1 MEIQLTIQI
10 IKRKKTKQD
19 DKVSLMNVLKNALI
33 NNDNNTIEWALK
45 QNNELIEATV
55 IAMEN
60 EKELISTF
68 ISKLIELIQSNHFYD
83 KNILVWIDTLFKFH
97 FYLIMSLPQSTV
109 NSLKNIKMLFENRT
123 KYLHRLIEA
132 DAKFENF
139 MSLLNTKKM
148 SSKITAT
155 SMQPMLVYNESDSEE
170 EKGIE
175 KMQKKMKLK
184 GITKS
189 DGKKKKRWQRK
200 KLRTMTRWLWMMT
213 CLMIF

>member
-1 MEIQLTIQI
+1 MIRQMKQKMNTKKAFALLTDN
-10 IKRKKTKQD
+10 KEKKTKQD

-83 KNILVWIDTLFKFH
+83 KKNILVWIDTLFKFH

-139 MSLLNTKKM
+139 MSLLNTKKNVLEDNCDFD
-148 SSKITAT
+148 AADARL
-155 SMQPMLVYNESDSEE
+155 Q
-170 EKGIE
+170 
-175 KMQKKMKLK
+175 
-184 GITKS
+184 
-189 DGKKKKRWQRK
+189 
-200 KLRTMTRWLWMMT
+200 
-213 CLMIF
+213 